1 MAREKKKVKNIDDRS
16 RYIKLLLYPDNPD
29 HLRVYDGIVH
39 GDLLSGKTYD
49 GYIGIIHKLY
59 DDDGN
64 IISTGQGKEHWH
76 IWLAYN
82 QPKPI
87 VTLCRKFEFYRD
99 DVGTP
104 DDTFVR
110 AFQGELKSGL
120 PYLTH
125 LSTPAKEQYSR
136 SDLFGTSSLID
147 MYDRAALDWITKK
160 YDCRDGLRACMDW
173 IDSRSGVVKARDFL
187 RWIVD
192 TPYIKMRNDKSVW
205 AYIDDHNAEIYRQE
219 SRFDSIINARPL
231 QQISSSFTFSEVSDE
246 EWKRIQPTLGVY

>member
-1 MAREKKKVKNIDDRS
+1 MAREKKKVPNIDDRS

-29 HLRVYDGIVH
+29 HLRVYEGIVH

-49 GYIGIIHKLY
+49 GYIGIMHKLY

-87 VTLCRKFEFYRD
+87 ATLCRKFQFFLD
-99 DVGTP
+99 DIGTP
-104 DDTFVR
+104 DDKFVR
-110 AFQGELKSGL
+110 AFSGELKSGL

-136 SDLFGTSSLID
+136 SDLFGTPAIID
-147 MYDRAALDWITKK
+147 LYDQAALDYLTKK
-160 YDCRDGLRACMDW
+160 YDCRDALRSCMDW
-173 IDSRSGVVKARDFL
+173 IDNQSGVVTARSFL

-192 TPYIKMRNDKSVW
+192 TPFIKLRNDIATSSTASVPWAEHKS
-205 AYIDDHNAEIYRQE
+205 
-219 SRFDSIINARPL
+219 
-231 QQISSSFTFSEVSDE
+231 ISGACIATATVGAQL
-246 EWKRIQPTLGVY
+246 RISTTHGSLSTM